1 MGDVEIT
8 NDMLLFYLLSKKS
21 SWTEDEKK
29 VYCKLSKKITWGK
42 QYAYKA
48 FQICQS
54 QGWVED
60 SLECKQYG
68 DMKHYNRVDHL
79 TELGIK
85 QLPILW
91 RASIYNRRNWWK
103 DKQIWSIPAAIVS
116 ILAIIGWLVK
126 GVMWL
131 FSSFS

>member
-1 MGDVEIT
+1 MIC
-8 NDMLLFYLLSKKS
+8 FCFIFFPKS
-21 SWTEDEKK
+21 RRGQKMRK
-29 VYCKLSKKITWGK
+29 RYIANLVKKITWGK

-126 GVMWL
+126 GVIWL